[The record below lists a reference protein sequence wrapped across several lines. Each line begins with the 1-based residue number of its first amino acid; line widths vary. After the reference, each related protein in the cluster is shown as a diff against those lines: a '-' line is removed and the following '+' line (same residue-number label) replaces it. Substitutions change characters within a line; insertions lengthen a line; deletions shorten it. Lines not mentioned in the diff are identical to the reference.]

1 MVFGWGKKKQES
13 NEAPN
18 QQNKT
23 ITLDE
28 IKKILSDEKTT
39 KQKNTIQ
46 QTKPRFEE
54 IQKEMNSI
62 AKIISH
68 LESDDLKVDDIDR
81 TLKVL
86 VVRSKSEIID
96 VISKESN
103 KTIPKVSSYDD
114 VLKASETALYVLK
127 KIGDVLGKN
136 SRIVHVF
143 AKKYAQDLKNHL
155 GNITE
160 NTQAVSHQINS
171 VSAFASSS
179 DAINGNVDKISQLH
193 SQIIEKKQ
201 HLLKLEEFHSECVDV
216 IGQTEQKIS
225 SLRSSPEFSKH
236 LEYKEKIKHAES
248 DLVGIN
254 KEIDDELSKISRP
267 LGKYVY
273 VTSLEKPQKQILESL
288 IANHSETI
296 SSENR
301 DSIVKVLESCMKG
314 IISGSVSVKESEK
327 SVDQIT
333 NLISSLD
340 DFIARKDK
348 VNLQIIDLKK
358 SLSVFDVSQLEDVE
372 KRLDKAKFDKDDT
385 DSKISSLQSDIEKD
399 ELQMEQLLSEIQN
412 SLEKIIGVKYDIQI
426 GQLDKT

>member
-1 MVFGWGKKKQES
+1 MVFGWGKKKQEPKEIS
-13 NEAPN
+13 S

-23 ITLDE
+23 ITLGE
-28 IKKILSDEKTT
+28 IKEILSDEKTT
-39 KQKNTIQ
+39 KQKNVIQ
-46 QTKPRFEE
+46 HTTPRFEE

-68 LESDDLKVDDIDR
+68 LESDDLKVDDIDK

-103 KTIPKVSSYDD
+103 KTLPRVSSYDD
-114 VLKASETALYVLK
+114 VLKASETASYVLK

-160 NTQAVSHQINS
+160 STKVVSHQING
-171 VSAFASSS
+171 VSSFASSA

-193 SQIIEKKQ
+193 NQIIEKKQ
-201 HLLKLEEFHSECVDV
+201 HLVKLEEFQNECMDT
-216 IGQTEQKIS
+216 IEQTGQKIS
-225 SLRSSPEFSKH
+225 SLQSSPEFSKH
-236 LEYKEKIKHAES
+236 LEYKEKIKQAES
-248 DLVGIN
+248 DLIVIN
-254 KEIDDELSKISRP
+254 KEIDDEFSKISRP

-301 DSIVKVLESCMKG
+301 DSIVKVMESCMKG

-333 NLISSLD
+333 SLISSLD
-340 DFIARKDK
+340 GFIARKDK
-348 VNLQIIDLKK
+348 VNSQINDLKK
-358 SLSVFDVSQLEDVE
+358 SLSNFDVSQLEDLE
-372 KRLDKAKFDKDDT
+372 KRLDKAKFDKEDAA
-385 DSKISSLQSDIEKD
+385 SKISSLQSDVEKD
-399 ELQMEQLLSEIQN
+399 RLLVEQLLSDIQN
-412 SLEKIIGVKYDIQI
+412 SLEKVIGVKYDIQI